1 MARKSRF
8 GCQAKLFKNG
18 LPSARLSGSFFR
30 PPAHLKSPFSGTKPP
45 AAGCPPM
52 EAAGPAR
59 RAPRRR
65 GPGRKK
71 QGRKPP
77 PLTYFRESE
86 GAFYLDLERLG
97 RGGGADPAYLI
108 ELRCRLEPERLASN
122 GIHDPEA
129 ISDEALASAAEGGI
143 VGNPAFLDIVDDIL
157 VRAHCLHCY
166 HTTDRRRAEEGDQQ
180 ITNLLKYFSQEG
192 YEGSNG
198 FYRQLGALCRDAT
211 AAEAALI
218 ARHPRGGPYDNSPPP
233 SEEEEAARVAA
244 GAVSRAPG
252 LAAIH
257 AAHPPAGGGGL
268 LAAAGLAFWL
278 CSTPEARRFL
288 RQLAREAR
296 RRGLALT
303 TRAAAGG
310 ASPVAPR
317 FRSRYYEIEFHGDA
331 GLRAAWGGIAAVLRG
346 GDKKGGE

>member
-1 MARKSRF
+1 
-8 GCQAKLFKNG
+8 
-18 LPSARLSGSFFR
+18 
-30 PPAHLKSPFSGTKPP
+30 
-45 AAGCPPM
+45 M
-52 EAAGPAR
+52 EAC
-59 RAPRRR
+59 RASPPSRR
-65 GPGRKK
+65 GLRKARPGRKK

-86 GAFYLDLERLG
+86 GAFYLDITRLG
-97 RGGGADPAYLI
+97 TCPRGEHGGGDPAYI
-108 ELRCRLEPERLASN
+108 AALRGRLEPERLAAN
-122 GIHDPEA
+122 GIDAPER
-129 ISDEALASAAEGGI
+129 ISDEALAAAAGGGI
-143 VGNPAFLDIVDDIL
+143 LGNPAFLDIVDDLL

-166 HTTDRRRAEEGDQQ
+166 HTTNRRDAEEGDQQ
-180 ITNLLKYFSQEG
+180 IALFLRYYSQAG

-198 FYRQLGALCRDAT
+198 FYRQLGVLCRDAT

-218 ARHPRGGPYDNSPPP
+218 ARHPREGPYGNSPSP

-331 GLRAAWGGIAAVLRG
+331 GLRAAWGGIAAVLRE